1 MGVSQQ
7 ESLGGKRKRRQ
18 HQEQE
23 TRDDGLVRLSC
34 IPVMLEKGED
44 TISIRINENML
55 VLLYQYVFSSHHIS

>member
-7 ESLGGKRKRRQ
+7 ESLGGKRKRQQ

-23 TRDDGLVRLSC
+23 TPDAGLVRLSC

-44 TISIRINENML
+44 TI
-55 VLLYQYVFSSHHIS
+55 